1 MTALNPLTRAVA
13 LACLALSGSAAF
25 AQSAGEPMKEVVVT
39 ATRNSKSVDK
49 IPGAVTVI
57 SPRELETQYLLAD
70 DPSAALATYIPGYAP
85 SRQKMSSTG
94 ESLRGRNALILL
106 DGVPQTNPLRG
117 GMREGY
123 VADTAIIERVEVIN
137 GASAMQG
144 MGATGG
150 IINYITKSPKADGTT
165 QSINVRMAS
174 QLRHDSLDWKTGY
187 TLQHKSGDFDLLAF
201 GSIQQ
206 RGLGYDG
213 KGRPLG
219 IEAVQG
225 DTMDSQGTDL
235 FFKIGK
241 NFGDQRLQLTV
252 NRFRME
258 GDGDYSPV
266 DANFATGTPTS
277 SRPGRPALAPPRNKV
292 ETSSLEYR
300 HNNLLGGSFSAQVFK
315 QDFASLYGAT
325 TTATFQDPTID
336 PRGKTFDSNGK
347 MYDQSEVVADKY
359 GAKLTY
365 VRPDTLVKGLEFTAG
380 LDYLRDRTKQWLA
393 GTGRTWVPTLDFTSL
408 APFTQLEYEIGP
420 LTVRGG
426 IRHEDA
432 KLDVDTYTTLAA
444 YKSRLVQGGQRSF
457 TKNVKNIGAVWRF
470 NQNWSAFVSS
480 AEGFGLPDVGL
491 VLRAVNKPGQSVDQ
505 LFDMQPVITRNNEIG
520 VNWRGA
526 MGSLGA
532 SVYDSRSK
540 LGTALRVNSAGIG
553 QLDRV
558 PTTVR
563 GWEISGELRATK
575 TLSAFGSFARTMG
588 KTATTAGA
596 PMDVELGARSQGPGK
611 LVAGTNW
618 QFMPKANLRLQA
630 TTLFDRDINI
640 GRKVNTTDL
649 EEHFNGYTLLD
660 LASSYDSPWGKLGVG
675 IENLANRQYVGYYPQ
690 SVNVNYTAQ
699 TAVSYKDSSSYFAG
713 RGRTLSVSLTRSF

>member
-1 MTALNPLTRAVA
+1 MTTLHPLARAVA
-13 LACLALSGSAAF
+13 LACLALSGSAAL
-25 AQSAGEPMKEVVVT
+25 AQSAEEPLKEVVVT

-49 IPGAVTVI
+49 IPGAVSVI
-57 SPRELETQYLLAD
+57 SQKELETQYLLAD

-123 VADTAIIERVEVIN
+123 MADTAIIERVEVIN
-137 GASAMQG
+137 GASAIQG

-150 IINYITKSPKADGTT
+150 IVNYITKSPKAEGTS
-165 QSINVRMAS
+165 QSINVRMSS

-225 DTMDSQGTDL
+225 DTMDSEGSDL
-235 FFKIGK
+235 FFKIGR

-258 GDGDYSPV
+258 GDGDYKPV
-266 DANFATGTPTS
+266 NANFATGTPTS
-277 SRPGRPALAPPRNKV
+277 ATPGTPPGAPPRNKV

-300 HNNLLGGSFSAQVFK
+300 HNDLLGGSFNAQLFK

-325 TTATFQDPTID
+325 NTTTFQDAAIAPKGTL
-336 PRGKTFDSNGK
+336 
-347 MYDQSEVVADKY
+347 YDQSEVVADKY
-359 GAKLTY
+359 GAKMTY
-365 VRPDTLVKGLEFTAG
+365 VRPDTLVNGLEFTAG

-408 APFTQLEYEIGP
+408 APFTQLEYEIGA

-432 KLDVDTYTTLAA
+432 KLNVDTYTTLAA
-444 YKSRLVQGGQRSF
+444 YGSRLVRGGERSF

-491 VLRAVNKPGQSVDQ
+491 VLRAVNKPGQSVDT
-505 LFDMQPVITRNNEIG
+505 LFDMVPIITRNNEIG

-532 SVYDSRSK
+532 SFYDSRSK
-540 LGTALRVNSAGIG
+540 LGAALRVNSAGIG

-563 GWEISGELRATK
+563 GWEVSGELRASK

-611 LVAGTNW
+611 LVAGANW
-618 QFMPKANLRLQA
+618 QFMPKATMRLQA

-640 GRKVNTTDL
+640 GRTVTINNSTTNL
-649 EEHFNGYTLLD
+649 EEHFNGYTLVD
-660 LASSYDSPWGKLGVG
+660 LAGSYDSPWGKLGVG
-675 IENLANRQYVGYYPQ
+675 IENLADRQYIGYYPQ
-690 SVNVNYTAQ
+690 SV
-699 TAVSYKDSSSYFAG
+699 SYKDPVSHFAG

>member
-1 MTALNPLTRAVA
+1 MTTLHPLTRAVA
-13 LACLALSGSAAF
+13 LACLALSGGAAM
-25 AQSAGEPMKEVVVT
+25 AQSAEEPMKEVVVT

-57 SPRELETQYLLAD
+57 SQRELETQYLLAD

-94 ESLRGRNALILL
+94 ESLRGRQTLILL
-106 DGVPQTNPLRG
+106 DGVPQSNPLRA

-150 IINYITKSPKADGTT
+150 IVNYITKSPKADGTT
-165 QSINVRMAS
+165 QSVNVRLSS

-235 FFKIGK
+235 FFKIGR

-258 GDGDYSPV
+258 GDGDYKPV
-266 DANFATGTPTS
+266 NANFASGTPTS
-277 SRPGRPALAPPRNKV
+277 ATPGTPPGAPPRNKV

-300 HNNLLGGSFSAQVFK
+300 HRDLLGGSFNAQLFK

-325 TTATFQDPTID
+325 NTSTFQDPALAPKGTL
-336 PRGKTFDSNGK
+336 
-347 MYDQSEVVADKY
+347 YDQSEVVADKY
-359 GAKLTY
+359 GAKLTF
-365 VRPDTLVKGLEFTAG
+365 VRPDTLVQGLEFTAG
-380 LDYLRDRTKQWLA
+380 LDVLRDRTKQWLA
-393 GTGRTWVPTLDFTSL
+393 GTGRTWVPTLDFTSV
-408 APFTQLEYEIGP
+408 APFGQLEYEFGP

-426 IRHEDA
+426 LRHEDA
-432 KLDVDTYTTLAA
+432 KLEVDSYTTLAA
-444 YKSRLVQGGQRSF
+444 YGSRQVQGGQRSF

-470 NQNWSAFVSS
+470 SPNWSAFVSS

-491 VLRAVNKPGQSVDQ
+491 VLRAVNKPGQSVDT
-505 LFDMQPVITRNNEIG
+505 LFDMEPVVTRNNEIG

-526 MGSLGA
+526 LGSLGA
-532 SVYDSRSK
+532 SFYDSRSK
-540 LGTALRVNSAGIG
+540 LGTALRINAAGIG

-563 GWEISGELRATK
+563 GWEVSGELRASKQLT
-575 TLSAFGSFARTMG
+575 AFGSFARTMG

-596 PMDVELGARSQGPGK
+596 PMDVALGARSQGPDK
-611 LVAGTNW
+611 LVAGANW
-618 QFMPKANLRLQA
+618 AFMPKASLRLQA

-640 GRKVNTTDL
+640 GRTVGTSNL
-649 EEHFNGYTLLD
+649 EEHFNGYTLVD
-660 LASSYDSPWGKLGVG
+660 LAGSYDSPWGKVGVG
-675 IENLANRQYVGYYPQ
+675 IENLTDRQYIGYYPQ
-690 SVNVNYTAQ
+690 SV
-699 TAVSYKDSSSYFAG
+699 SYKDPVSHVAG
-713 RGRTLSVSLTRSF
+713 RGRTVSVSFTHSF

>member
-1 MTALNPLTRAVA
+1 MTTLNPLTRAVA
-13 LACLALSGSAAF
+13 LACLALSGGAAM
-25 AQSAGEPMKEVVVT
+25 AQSAEEPMKEVVVT

-49 IPGAVTVI
+49 IPGAVSVI
-57 SPRELETQYLLAD
+57 SQKELETQYLLAD

-94 ESLRGRNALILL
+94 ESLRGRQTLILL
-106 DGVPQTNPLRG
+106 DGVPQSNPLRA

-150 IINYITKSPKADGTT
+150 IVNYITKSPKAEGT
-165 QSINVRMAS
+165 SHSVNVRLGS

-187 TLQHKSGDFDLLAF
+187 TLQHKSGDVDLLAF

-206 RGLGYDG
+206 RGLSYDG

-225 DTMDSQGTDL
+225 DTMDSEGSDL

-241 NFGDQRLQLTV
+241 NFGSQRLQLTV

-258 GDGDYSPV
+258 GDGDYKPV
-266 DANFATGTPTS
+266 GADFATGTPTS
-277 SRPGRPALAPPRNKV
+277 ATPGTPPGKPPRNKV

-300 HNNLLGGSFSAQVFK
+300 HNDLLGGSLNAQLFK

-325 TTATFQDPTID
+325 NTSTFQDPAIAPKGTL
-336 PRGKTFDSNGK
+336 
-347 MYDQSEVVADKY
+347 YDQSEVVADKY

-365 VRPDTLVKGLEFTAG
+365 VRPDTLVQGLEFTAG

-393 GTGRTWVPTLDFTSL
+393 GTGRTWVPTLDFTSV

-426 IRHEDA
+426 LRHEDA

-444 YKSRLVQGGQRSF
+444 YGSRLVQGGERSF

-470 NQNWSAFVSS
+470 SPNWSAFISS

-491 VLRAVNKPGQSVDQ
+491 VLRAVNKPGQSVST
-505 LFDMQPVITRNNEIG
+505 LFDMEPVITRNNEIG

-526 MGSLGA
+526 MGSVGA
-532 SVYDSRSK
+532 SFYDSRSK
-540 LGTALRVNSAGIG
+540 LGTALRINSAGIG

-563 GWEISGELRATK
+563 GWEVSGELRASK
-575 TLSAFGSFARTMG
+575 QLSAFGSFARTMG

-596 PMDVELGARSQGPGK
+596 PMDVELGARSQGPDK
-611 LVAGTNW
+611 LVAGANW
-618 QFMPKANLRLQA
+618 QFMPKASLRLQG
-630 TTLFDRDINI
+630 TKLFDRDINI
-640 GRKVNTTDL
+640 GRTVGTSNL
-649 EEHFNGYTLLD
+649 EEHFKGYTLFD
-660 LASSYDSPWGKLGVG
+660 LAASYDSPWGKVGVG
-675 IENLANRQYVGYYPQ
+675 IENLTDRQYVGYYPQ
-690 SVNVNYTAQ
+690 ST
-699 TAVSYKDSSSYFAG
+699 SYKDPVSYFAG
-713 RGRTLSVSLTRSF
+713 RGRSLSVSLVRTF

>member
-1 MTALNPLTRAVA
+1 MTTLNPLTRAVA
-13 LACLALSGSAAF
+13 LACLALSGGAAM
-25 AQSAGEPMKEVVVT
+25 AQTAEESMKEVVVT

-49 IPGAVTVI
+49 IPGAVSVI
-57 SPRELETQYLLAD
+57 SQRELETQYLLAD

-94 ESLRGRNALILL
+94 ESLRGRQTLILL
-106 DGVPQTNPLRG
+106 DGVPQSNPLRA

-123 VADTAIIERVEVIN
+123 VTDTAIIERVEVIN

-150 IINYITKSPKADGTT
+150 IVNYITKSPKADGT
-165 QSINVRMAS
+165 SHAVNVRLSS

-206 RGLGYDG
+206 RGLSYDG

-225 DTMDSQGTDL
+225 DTMDSEGSDL

-241 NFGDQRLQLTV
+241 NFGSQRLQLTV

-258 GDGDYSPV
+258 GDGDYKPV
-266 DANFATGTPTS
+266 GANFATGTPTS
-277 SRPGRPALAPPRNKV
+277 ATPGTPPGNPPRNKV
-292 ETSSLEYR
+292 ETTSLEYR
-300 HNNLLGGSFSAQVFK
+300 HNDLLGGSFNAQLFK

-325 TTATFQDPTID
+325 NTSTFQDVAIAPK
-336 PRGKTFDSNGK
+336 GSL
-347 MYDQSEVVADKY
+347 YDQSEVVADKY

-393 GTGRTWVPTLDFTSL
+393 GTGRTWVPTLDFTSV
-408 APFTQLEYEIGP
+408 APFGQLEYEIGP

-426 IRHEDA
+426 LRHEDA
-432 KLDVDTYTTLAA
+432 KLNVDTYTTLAA
-444 YKSRLVQGGQRSF
+444 YGSRLVQGGERSF

-470 NQNWSAFVSS
+470 SPNWSAFISS

-491 VLRAVNKPGQSVDQ
+491 VLRAVNKPGQSVST
-505 LFDMQPVITRNNEIG
+505 LFDMEPVITRNNEIG

-526 MGSLGA
+526 MGSVGG
-532 SVYDSRSK
+532 SFYDSRSK
-540 LGTALRVNSAGIG
+540 LGTALRINSAGIG

-563 GWEISGELRATK
+563 GWEVLGELRASK
-575 TLSAFGSFARTMG
+575 ELSAFGSFARTMG

-596 PMDVELGARSQGPGK
+596 PMDVELGARSQGPDK
-611 LVAGTNW
+611 LVAGANW
-618 QFMPKANLRLQA
+618 QFMPKASLRLQG
-630 TTLFDRDINI
+630 TKLFDRDINV
-640 GRKVNTTDL
+640 GRTVGTSNL
-649 EEHFNGYTLLD
+649 EEHFNGYTLFD
-660 LASSYDSPWGKLGVG
+660 LAASYDSPWGKVGVG
-675 IENLANRQYVGYYPQ
+675 IENLTDRQYVGYYPQ
-690 SVNVNYTAQ
+690 ST
-699 TAVSYKDSSSYFAG
+699 SYKDPASYFAG
-713 RGRTLSVSLTRSF
+713 RGRTLSVSLVRSF

>member
-1 MTALNPLTRAVA
+1 MTTLNPLTRAVA
-13 LACLALSGSAAF
+13 LACLALSGSAAL
-25 AQSAGEPMKEVVVT
+25 AQSAEEPMKEVVVT

-49 IPGAVTVI
+49 IPGAVSVI
-57 SPRELETQYLLAD
+57 SQRELETQYLLAD

-137 GASAMQG
+137 GASAIQG

-150 IINYITKSPKADGTT
+150 IINYITKSPKAEGTS
-165 QSINVRMAS
+165 QAINVRMSS

-225 DTMDSQGTDL
+225 DTMDSEGTDL

-241 NFGDQRLQLTV
+241 NFGDQHLQLTI

-258 GDGDYSPV
+258 GDGDYKPV
-266 DANFATGTPTS
+266 SANFATGTPTS
-277 SRPGRPALAPPRNKV
+277 ATPGTPPGAPPRNKV

-300 HNNLLGGSFSAQVFK
+300 HNDLLGGSFNAQFFK

-325 TTATFQDPTID
+325 NTSTFQDVAIAPKGTL
-336 PRGKTFDSNGK
+336 
-347 MYDQSEVVADKY
+347 YDQSEVVADKY
-359 GAKLTY
+359 GAKMTY
-365 VRPDTLVKGLEFTAG
+365 VRPNTLVSGLEFTAG

-393 GTGRTWVPTLDFTSL
+393 GTGRTWVPKLDFTSL
-408 APFTQLEYEIGP
+408 APFTQVEYETGP

-426 IRHEDA
+426 VRHEDA
-432 KLDVDTYTTLAA
+432 RLNVDTYTTLAA
-444 YKSRLVQGGQRSF
+444 YGSRLVQGGERSF

-470 NQNWSAFVSS
+470 NQNWSAFASS

-491 VLRAVNKPGQSVDQ
+491 VLRAVNKPGQSVEQ
-505 LFDMQPVITRNNEIG
+505 VFEMQPIITRNNEIG

-526 MGSLGA
+526 RGSLGA
-532 SVYDSRSK
+532 SFYDSRSK
-540 LGTALRVNSAGIG
+540 MGAALRVNSAGIG

-588 KTATTAGA
+588 KTATIAGA

-618 QFMPKANLRLQA
+618 QFMPKATMRLQA

-640 GRKVNTTDL
+640 GRSVVTTNL
-649 EEHFNGYTLLD
+649 EEHFNGYTLVD
-660 LASSYDSPWGKLGVG
+660 LAGSYDSPWGKLGVG
-675 IENLANRQYVGYYPQ
+675 IENLADRQYIGYYPQ
-690 SVNVNYTAQ
+690 SV
-699 TAVSYKDSSSYFAG
+699 SYKDPVSHFAG

>member
-13 LACLALSGSAAF
+13 LACLALSGSAAL
-25 AQSAGEPMKEVVVT
+25 AQSAEEPMKEVVVT

-49 IPGAVTVI
+49 IPGAVSVI
-57 SPRELETQYLLAD
+57 SQRELEAQYLLAD

-94 ESLRGRNALILL
+94 ESLRGRNTLILL

-150 IINYITKSPKADGTT
+150 IVNYITKSPKAEGTT
-165 QSINVRMAS
+165 QSVNVRLSS

-219 IEAVQG
+219 IESVQG
-225 DTMDSQGTDL
+225 DTMDSEGTDL
-235 FFKIGK
+235 FLKIGK

-258 GDGDYSPV
+258 GDGDYKPV
-266 DANFATGTPTS
+266 NANFATGTPTS
-277 SRPGRPALAPPRNKV
+277 STPGTPPGAPPRNKV

-300 HNNLLGGSFSAQVFK
+300 HNALLGGSFNVQLFK

-325 TTATFQDPTID
+325 NTSTFQDVAIAPKGTL
-336 PRGKTFDSNGK
+336 
-347 MYDQSEVVADKY
+347 YDQSEVVADKY
-359 GAKLTY
+359 GAKMTY

-426 IRHEDA
+426 VRHEDA
-432 KLDVDTYTTLAA
+432 KLNVDTYTTLAA
-444 YKSRLVQGGQRSF
+444 YGSRLVQGGERSF

-540 LGTALRVNSAGIG
+540 LGTALRVNAAGIG

-563 GWEISGELRATK
+563 GWEVSGELRATK

-588 KTATTAGA
+588 KTATAAGA

-618 QFMPKANLRLQA
+618 QFMPKATMRLQA

-640 GRKVNTTDL
+640 GRTVGTTNL
-649 EEHFNGYTLLD
+649 EEHFNGYTLVD
-660 LASSYDSPWGKLGVG
+660 LAGSYDSPWGKLGVG
-675 IENLANRQYVGYYPQ
+675 IENLADRQYIGYYPQ
-690 SVNVNYTAQ
+690 SV
-699 TAVSYKDSSSYFAG
+699 SYKDPVSHFAG

>member
-1 MTALNPLTRAVA
+1 MTTPKPLSRAVA
-13 LACLALSGSAAF
+13 LACLALAGGAAM
-25 AQSAGEPMKEVVVT
+25 AQNTEEPMKEVVVT

-57 SPRELETQYLLAD
+57 SQRELEAQYLLAD

-94 ESLRGRNALILL
+94 ESLRGRNTLILL

-150 IINYITKSPKADGTT
+150 IVNYITKSPKAEGTT
-165 QSINVRMAS
+165 QSVNVRLSS

-187 TLQHKSGDFDLLAF
+187 TLQHKSGGFDLLAF

-225 DTMDSQGTDL
+225 DTMDSEGTDL
-235 FFKIGK
+235 FLKIGK
-241 NFGDQRLQLTV
+241 DFGEQRLQLTI

-258 GDGDYSPV
+258 GDGDYKPV
-266 DANFATGTPTS
+266 NADFAAGIPTSATPGTP
-277 SRPGRPALAPPRNKV
+277 PGAPPRNKV

-300 HNNLLGGSFSAQVFK
+300 HRDLLGGSFSAQLFK

-325 TTATFQDPTID
+325 NTSTFQDAALAPK
-336 PRGKTFDSNGK
+336 GSL
-347 MYDQSEVVADKY
+347 YDQSEVVADKY

-365 VRPDTLVKGLEFTAG
+365 VRPDTLVQGLEFTAG

-408 APFTQLEYEIGP
+408 APFGQLEYEFGP

-426 IRHEDA
+426 LRHEDA

-444 YKSRLVQGGQRSF
+444 YGSRLVQGGQRSF

-470 NQNWSAFVSS
+470 SQNWSAFVSS

-491 VLRAVNKPGQSVDQ
+491 VLRAVSKPGQSVDT
-505 LFDMQPVITRNNEIG
+505 LFDMEPVITRNNEIG

-526 MGSLGA
+526 MGSVGA
-532 SVYDSRSK
+532 SFYDSRSK
-540 LGTALRVNSAGIG
+540 LGTALRINAAGIG

-563 GWEISGELRATK
+563 GWEVSGELRASRQLT
-575 TLSAFGSFARTMG
+575 AFGSFARTMG

-596 PMDVELGARSQGPGK
+596 PMDVALGARSQGPDK
-611 LVAGTNW
+611 LVAGANW
-618 QFMPKANLRLQA
+618 AFMPKATVRLQA

-640 GRKVNTTDL
+640 GRTVGTSNL
-649 EEHFNGYTLLD
+649 EEHFNGYTLVD
-660 LASSYDSPWGKLGVG
+660 LAGSYDTPWGKLGVG
-675 IENLANRQYVGYYPQ
+675 IENLADRQYIGYYPQ
-690 SVNVNYTAQ
+690 SV
-699 TAVSYKDSSSYFAG
+699 SYKDPVSHFAG
-713 RGRTLSVSLTRSF
+713 RGRTLSLSLTHSF

>member
-13 LACLALSGSAAF
+13 LACLTLSGSAAL
-25 AQSAGEPMKEVVVT
+25 AQSAEEPMKEVVVT

-57 SPRELETQYLLAD
+57 SQKELEAQYLLAD

-94 ESLRGRNALILL
+94 ESLRGRNTLILL

-150 IINYITKSPKADGTT
+150 IVNYITKSPKAEGTT
-165 QSINVRMAS
+165 QSVNVRLSS

-187 TLQHKSGDFDLLAF
+187 TLQHKSGDFDLVAF

-225 DTMDSQGTDL
+225 DTMDSEGTDL

-241 NFGDQRLQLTV
+241 NFGDQRLQLTI

-258 GDGDYSPV
+258 GDGDYKPV
-266 DANFATGTPTS
+266 NADFTTGTPTS
-277 SRPGRPALAPPRNKV
+277 ATPGTPPGAPPRNKV

-300 HNNLLGGSFSAQVFK
+300 HNDLLGGSFNVQVFK

-325 TTATFQDPTID
+325 NTSTFQDVAIAPKGTL
-336 PRGKTFDSNGK
+336 
-347 MYDQSEVVADKY
+347 YDQSEVVADKY
-359 GAKLTY
+359 GAKMTY
-365 VRPDTLVKGLEFTAG
+365 VRPNTLVNGLEFTAG

-432 KLDVDTYTTLAA
+432 KLNVGTYTTLAA
-444 YKSRLVQGGQRSF
+444 YGNRLVQGGERSF

-491 VLRAVNKPGQSVDQ
+491 VLRAVNKAGQSVDQ
-505 LFDMQPVITRNNEIG
+505 LFDMEPVITRNNEIG

-526 MGSLGA
+526 KGSLGA
-532 SVYDSRSK
+532 SFYDSRSK

-588 KTATTAGA
+588 KTATAAGA

-618 QFMPKANLRLQA
+618 QLMPKATVRLQA

-640 GRKVNTTDL
+640 GRTVGTTNL
-649 EEHFNGYTLLD
+649 EEHFNGYTLVD
-660 LASSYDSPWGKLGVG
+660 LAGSYDTPWGKLGVG
-675 IENLANRQYVGYYPQ
+675 IENVADRQYIGYYPQ
-690 SVNVNYTAQ
+690 SV
-699 TAVSYKDSSSYFAG
+699 SYKDPVSHFAG

>member
-1 MTALNPLTRAVA
+1 MTALHPLTRAVA
-13 LACLALSGSAAF
+13 LACLALSTRGAL
-25 AQSAGEPMKEVVVT
+25 AQSQEEPIREVVVT
-39 ATRNSKSVDK
+39 ATRHSKSVDK
-49 IPGAVTVI
+49 IPGAVSVI
-57 SPRELETQYLLAD
+57 SQKELEAQYLLAD

-94 ESLRGRNALILL
+94 ESLRGRTTLILL

-150 IINYITKSPKADGTT
+150 IVNYITKSPKAEGTT
-165 QSINVRMAS
+165 QSVNVRLSS
-174 QLRHDSLDWKTGY
+174 QLQHDSLDWKTGY

-213 KGRPLG
+213 QGRPLG
-219 IEAVQG
+219 IESVQG
-225 DTMDSQGTDL
+225 DTMDSQATDL
-235 FFKIGK
+235 FIKIGK
-241 NFGDQRLQLTV
+241 NFGEQRLQLTI
-252 NRFRME
+252 NRFRMA
-258 GDGDYSPV
+258 GDGDYKQVPAV
-266 DANFATGTPTS
+266 FATGTPTS
-277 SRPGRPALAPPRNKV
+277 SAPGTPAGAPPRNKV
-292 ETSSLEYR
+292 QTSSLEYR
-300 HNNLLGGSFSAQVFK
+300 HNDLLGGSFNAQIFK

-325 TTATFQDPTID
+325 STATFQDPAID
-336 PRGKTFDSNGK
+336 PAGKQFDENGK
-347 MYDQSEVVADKY
+347 LYDQSEVVADKY

-365 VRPDTLVKGLEFTAG
+365 VRPDTLLKGLEFTAG

-393 GTGRTWVPTLDFTSL
+393 GTGRTWVPTLDFTSV

-432 KLDVDTYTTLAA
+432 TLDVDTYTTLHA
-444 YKSRLVQGGQRSF
+444 YGDRLVQGGKRSF
-457 TKNVKNIGAVWRF
+457 TRNVKNIGAVWRF
-470 NQNWSAFVSS
+470 NQDWSAFISS

-491 VLRAVNKPGQSVDQ
+491 VLRAVNQPGQSVDK
-505 LFDMQPVITRNNEIG
+505 LFDMEPVVTRNNEVG

-526 MGSLGA
+526 AGSLGA
-532 SVYDSRSK
+532 SFYDSRSK
-540 LGTALRVNSAGIG
+540 LGTALRVDSTGIG
-553 QLDRV
+553 HLDRV

-563 GWEISGELRATK
+563 GWEVSGEWRASK
-575 TLSAFGSFARTMG
+575 QLSAFGSFARTMG

-611 LVAGTNW
+611 LVAGANW
-618 QFMPKANLRLQA
+618 QFMPKATVRLQA
-630 TTLFDRDINI
+630 STLFDRDINI
-640 GRKVNTTDL
+640 GRKVGSSNL

-660 LASSYDSPWGKLGVG
+660 LAGSYDTPWGKVGIG
-675 IENLANRQYVGYYPQ
+675 IENLGDRQYIGYYPQ
-690 SVNVNYTAQ
+690 SA
-699 TAVSYKDSSSYFAG
+699 SYKDSSSYFAG
-713 RGRTLSVSLTRSF
+713 RGRTLSVSLVRSF

>member
-1 MTALNPLTRAVA
+1 MTALNPLSRAVA
-13 LACLALSGSAAF
+13 LACLAFAGSAAL
-25 AQSAGEPMKEVVVT
+25 AQSAEEPMKEVVVT

-49 IPGAVTVI
+49 IPGAVSVI
-57 SPRELETQYLLAD
+57 SQKELETQYLLAD

-94 ESLRGRNALILL
+94 ESLRGRNTLILL

-150 IINYITKSPKADGTT
+150 IVNYITKSPKAEGTT
-165 QSINVRMAS
+165 QSVNVRLSS

-219 IEAVQG
+219 IESVQG
-225 DTMDSQGTDL
+225 DTMDSEGTDL

-258 GDGDYSPV
+258 GDGDYKQVPAV
-266 DANFATGTPTS
+266 FATGTPTS
-277 SRPGRPALAPPRNKV
+277 SQPGTPEGAPPRNKV
-292 ETSSLEYR
+292 ETTSLEYR
-300 HNNLLGGSFSAQVFK
+300 HNDLLGGSFNAQLFK

-325 TTATFQDPTID
+325 NTSTFQDAALGPK
-336 PRGKTFDSNGK
+336 GEVW
-347 MYDQSEVVADKY
+347 DQSEVVADKY

-365 VRPDTLVKGLEFTAG
+365 VRPNTVVNGLEFTAG

-426 IRHEDA
+426 VRHEDA
-432 KLDVDTYTTLAA
+432 KLNVDTYTTLAA
-444 YKSRLVQGGQRSF
+444 YGSRLVQGGERSF

-491 VLRAVNKPGQSVDQ
+491 VLRAVRLPGQSVEG
-505 LFDMQPVITRNNEIG
+505 LFDMEPVITRNNEIG

-532 SVYDSRSK
+532 SFYDSRSK

-563 GWEISGELRATK
+563 GWEVSGELRASK

-588 KTATTAGA
+588 KTAATAGA

-640 GRKVNTTDL
+640 GRTVTVNNSTTNL
-649 EEHFNGYTLLD
+649 EEHFNGYTLVD
-660 LASSYDSPWGKLGVG
+660 LAASYDSPWGKVGVG
-675 IENLANRQYVGYYPQ
+675 IENLADRQYVGYYPQ
-690 SVNVNYTAQ
+690 SA
-699 TAVSYKDSSSYFAG
+699 SYKDSASYFAG

>member
-1 MTALNPLTRAVA
+1 MTTLHPLTRAVA
-13 LACLALSGSAAF
+13 LACLAASGNAAM
-25 AQSAGEPMKEVVVT
+25 AQSNEAPMSEVVVT

-57 SPRELETQYLLAD
+57 SQKELEAQYLLAD

-94 ESLRGRNALILL
+94 ESLRGRGTLILL

-150 IINYITKSPKADGTT
+150 IVNYITKSPKGEGTT
-165 QSINVRMAS
+165 HSVNARLSS

-187 TLQHKSGDFDLLAF
+187 TLQHKSGGFDLLAF

-219 IEAVQG
+219 IESVQG
-225 DTMDSQGTDL
+225 DTMDSEGTDL
-235 FFKIGK
+235 FFKVGK

-258 GDGDYSPV
+258 GDGDYKQVP
-266 DANFATGTPTS
+266 ANFASGTPTS
-277 SRPGRPALAPPRNKV
+277 STPGTPAGAPPRNKV

-300 HNNLLGGSFSAQVFK
+300 HNEVLGGSFNAQLFK

-325 TTATFQDPTID
+325 NTATFQDVALAPA
-336 PRGKTFDSNGK
+336 GKLF
-347 MYDQSEVVADKY
+347 DQSEVVADKY

-365 VRPDTLVKGLEFTAG
+365 VRPNTVIDGLEFTAG

-393 GTGRTWVPTLDFTSL
+393 GTGRTWVPTLDFTSV

-426 IRHEDA
+426 VRHEDA
-432 KLDVDTYTTLAA
+432 KLNVDTYTTLAA
-444 YKSRLVQGGQRSF
+444 YGSRLVQGGQRAF
-457 TKNVKNIGAVWRF
+457 TKNVKNIGAVYRF
-470 NQNWSAFVSS
+470 SPNWSAFVSS

-491 VLRAVNKPGQSVDQ
+491 VLRAVNRPGQSVAS
-505 LFDMQPVITRNNEIG
+505 LFDMEPVITRNNEIG

-526 MGSLGA
+526 LGNVGA
-532 SVYDSRSK
+532 SFYDSRSK
-540 LGTALRVNSAGIG
+540 LGTALRINSAGIG

-563 GWEISGELRATK
+563 GWEISGEVRPARE
-575 TLSAFGSFARTMG
+575 LSAFGSYSRTLG
-588 KTATTAGA
+588 KTAATAGA
-596 PMDVELGARSQGPGK
+596 PMDVALGARSQGPDK
-611 LVAGTNW
+611 LVAGANW
-618 QFMPKANLRLQA
+618 QWMPKANLRLQA
-630 TTLFDRDINI
+630 TKLKDRDINI
-640 GRKVNTTDL
+640 GRTAGTAIL
-649 EEHFNGYTLLD
+649 EEHFKGYTLVD
-660 LASSYDSPWGKLGVG
+660 LAGNYDTPWGKIGLGL
-675 IENLANRQYVGYYPQ
+675 ENLTDRQYVGYYPQ
-690 SVNVNYTAQ
+690 SA
-699 TAVSYKDSSSYFAG
+699 SYKDPASYFAG
-713 RGRTLSVSLTRSF
+713 RGRTLSLSLVRNF

>member
-1 MTALNPLTRAVA
+1 MTVLNPLSRAVM
-13 LACLALSGSAAF
+13 LACLACGGAAM
-25 AQSAGEPMKEVVVT
+25 AQSSEEPLQEVVVT

-57 SPRELETQYLLAD
+57 SQRELEAQYLLAD
-70 DPSAALATYIPGYAP
+70 DPSAALATFIPGYAP

-94 ESLRGRNALILL
+94 ESLRGRQTLILL
-106 DGVPQTNPLRG
+106 DGVPQSNPLRA

-150 IINYITKSPKADGTT
+150 IVNYITRSPKAEGTT
-165 QSINVRMAS
+165 QSVNVRLSS

-187 TLQHKSGDFDLLAF
+187 TLQHKSGGFDLLAF

-225 DTMDSQGTDL
+225 DTMDSQGSDL

-241 NFGDQRLQLTV
+241 DFGEQRLQLTL

-258 GDGDYSPV
+258 GDGDYKPV
-266 DANFATGTPTS
+266 NADFSTGTPTS
-277 SRPGRPALAPPRNKV
+277 ATPGTPPGQPPRNKV
-292 ETSSLEYR
+292 ETSTLEYR
-300 HNNLLGGSFSAQVFK
+300 HSNLLGGSFSAQVFK

-325 TTATFQDPTID
+325 NTSTFQDVTLAPK
-336 PRGKTFDSNGK
+336 GSL
-347 MYDQSEVVADKY
+347 YDQSEVVADKY
-359 GAKLTY
+359 GAKLTF
-365 VRPDTLVKGLEFTAG
+365 VRPDTLLPGLEFTAG
-380 LDYLRDRTKQWLA
+380 LDLLRDRTKQWLA

-408 APFTQLEYEIGP
+408 APFSQLEYEIGP

-426 IRHEDA
+426 LRHEDA

-444 YKSRLVQGGQRSF
+444 YGSRLVQGGQRSF

-470 NQNWSAFVSS
+470 NRNWSAFVSS

-491 VLRAVNKPGQSVDQ
+491 VLRAVNKPGQSVDT
-505 LFDMQPVITRNNEIG
+505 LFDMEPVITRNNEIG

-526 MGSLGA
+526 MGSVGA
-532 SVYDSRSK
+532 SFYDSRSK
-540 LGTALRVNSAGIG
+540 LGTALRIDAAGIG
-553 QLDRV
+553 HLDRV

-563 GWEISGELRATK
+563 GWEVSGELRASK
-575 TLSAFGSFARTMG
+575 QWSAFGSFARTMG

-596 PMDVELGARSQGPGK
+596 PLDVALGARSQGPDK
-611 LVAGTNW
+611 LVAGANW
-618 QFMPKANLRLQA
+618 AFMPKASLRLQA

-640 GRKVNTTDL
+640 GRTVGSSNL
-649 EEHFNGYTLLD
+649 EEHFKGYTLLD
-660 LASSYDSPWGKLGVG
+660 LAGSYASPWGKLGVG
-675 IENLANRQYVGYYPQ
+675 IENLADRQYIGYYPQ
-690 SVNVNYTAQ
+690 SV
-699 TAVSYKDSSSYFAG
+699 SYKDPVSHFAG
-713 RGRTLSVSLTRSF
+713 RGRTLSVSLVHSF

>member
-1 MTALNPLTRAVA
+1 MNPLTRAVA
-13 LACLALSGSAAF
+13 LACLTLSGSAAL
-25 AQSAGEPMKEVVVT
+25 AQSAEEPMKEVVVT

-57 SPRELETQYLLAD
+57 SQKELEAQYLLAD

-94 ESLRGRNALILL
+94 ESLRGRNTLILL

-150 IINYITKSPKADGTT
+150 IVNYITKSPKAEGTT
-165 QSINVRMAS
+165 QSVNVRLSS

-187 TLQHKSGDFDLLAF
+187 TLQHKSGDFDLVAF

-225 DTMDSQGTDL
+225 DTMDSEGTDL

-241 NFGDQRLQLTV
+241 NFGDQRLQLTI

-258 GDGDYSPV
+258 GDGDYKPV
-266 DANFATGTPTS
+266 NADFTTGTPTS
-277 SRPGRPALAPPRNKV
+277 ATPGTPPGAPPRNKV

-300 HNNLLGGSFSAQVFK
+300 HNDLLGGSFNAQVFK

-325 TTATFQDPTID
+325 NTSTFQDVAIAPKGTL
-336 PRGKTFDSNGK
+336 
-347 MYDQSEVVADKY
+347 YDQSEVVADKY
-359 GAKLTY
+359 GAKMTY
-365 VRPDTLVKGLEFTAG
+365 VRPNTLVNGLEFTAG

-432 KLDVDTYTTLAA
+432 KLNVGTYTTLAA
-444 YKSRLVQGGQRSF
+444 YGNRLVQGGERSF

-491 VLRAVNKPGQSVDQ
+491 VLRAVNKAGQSVDQ
-505 LFDMQPVITRNNEIG
+505 LFDMEPVITRNNEIG

-526 MGSLGA
+526 KGSLGA
-532 SVYDSRSK
+532 SFYDSRSK

-588 KTATTAGA
+588 KTATAAGA

-618 QFMPKANLRLQA
+618 QLMPKATVRLQA

-640 GRKVNTTDL
+640 GRTVGTTNL
-649 EEHFNGYTLLD
+649 EEHFNGYTLVD
-660 LASSYDSPWGKLGVG
+660 LAGSYDTPWGKLGVG
-675 IENLANRQYVGYYPQ
+675 IENVADRQYIGYYPQ
-690 SVNVNYTAQ
+690 SV
-699 TAVSYKDSSSYFAG
+699 SYKDPVSHFAG

>member
-1 MTALNPLTRAVA
+1 MTTLHPLTRAVA
-13 LACLALSGSAAF
+13 LACLAGSAGTVL
-25 AQSAGEPMKEVVVT
+25 AQTSDAPLSEVVVT

-49 IPGAVTVI
+49 IPGAVSVI
-57 SPRELETQYLLAD
+57 SQKELEAQYLLAD

-94 ESLRGRNALILL
+94 ESLRGRQTLILL
-106 DGVPQTNPLRG
+106 DGVPQSNPLRA

-150 IINYITKSPKADGTT
+150 IVNYITKSPKADGTT
-165 QSINVRMAS
+165 HSVNVRLSS
-174 QLRHDSLDWKTGY
+174 QLRHDALDWKTGY
-187 TLQHKSGDFDLLAF
+187 TLQHKSGGFDLLAF

-225 DTMDSQGTDL
+225 DTMDSEGSDL
-235 FFKIGK
+235 FLKLGK

-258 GDGDYSPV
+258 GDGDYKPV
-266 DANFATGTPTS
+266 NADFASGTPTS
-277 SRPGRPALAPPRNKV
+277 ATPGTPPGAPPRNKV

-300 HNNLLGGSFSAQVFK
+300 HNDLLGGSFNAQLFK

-325 TTATFQDPTID
+325 NTSTFQDVAIAPK
-336 PRGKTFDSNGK
+336 GSL
-347 MYDQSEVVADKY
+347 YDQSEVVADKY

-365 VRPDTLVKGLEFTAG
+365 VRPNTVIDGLEFTAG

-408 APFTQLEYEIGP
+408 APFSQLEYEIGP

-426 IRHEDA
+426 LRHEDA
-432 KLDVDTYTTLAA
+432 KLNVDTYTTLAA
-444 YKSRLVQGGQRSF
+444 YGSRLVQGGERSF
-457 TKNVKNIGAVWRF
+457 AKNVKNIGAVWRF
-470 NQNWSAFVSS
+470 SPNWSAFISS

-505 LFDMQPVITRNNEIG
+505 LFDMEPVITRNNEIG

-526 MGSLGA
+526 LGNVGA
-532 SVYDSRSK
+532 SYYDSRSK
-540 LGTALRVNSAGIG
+540 LGTALRINSAGIG

-558 PTTVR
+558 PTRVR
-563 GWEISGELRATK
+563 GWEVSGELRASRE
-575 TLSAFGSFARTMG
+575 LSAFGSFARTMG

-596 PMDVELGARSQGPGK
+596 PMDVELGARSQGPDK
-611 LVAGTNW
+611 LVAGANW
-618 QFMPKANLRLQA
+618 QWTPKGTLRLQA
-630 TTLFDRDINI
+630 TKLFDRDINI
-640 GRKVNTTDL
+640 GRTVGTSNL
-649 EEHFNGYTLLD
+649 EEHFNGYTLVD
-660 LASSYDSPWGKLGVG
+660 LAASYDSPWGKVGVG
-675 IENLANRQYVGYYPQ
+675 LENLTDRQYIGYYTQ
-690 SVNVNYTAQ
+690 S
-699 TAVSYKDSSSYFAG
+699 VSYKDPVSHFAG
-713 RGRTLSVSLTRSF
+713 RGRTLSVSLTRNF

>member
-1 MTALNPLTRAVA
+1 MTALNPLPRAVA
-13 LACLALSGSAAF
+13 LACLALSGSAAL

-49 IPGAVTVI
+49 IPGAVSVI
-57 SPRELETQYLLAD
+57 SQKELEAQYLLAD

-150 IINYITKSPKADGTT
+150 IVNYITKSPKAEGTS
-165 QSINVRMAS
+165 QSVNVRMSS

-201 GSIQQ
+201 GSIQR

-241 NFGDQRLQLTV
+241 NFGDQRLQLTI

-258 GDGDYSPV
+258 GDGDYKPV
-266 DANFATGTPTS
+266 NADFSTGTPTS
-277 SRPGRPALAPPRNKV
+277 STPGTPPGAPPRNKV

-300 HNNLLGGSFSAQVFK
+300 HNDLLGGSFNAQVFK

-325 TTATFQDPTID
+325 NTSTFQDAAIAPKGTL
-336 PRGKTFDSNGK
+336 
-347 MYDQSEVVADKY
+347 YDQSEVVADKY
-359 GAKLTY
+359 GAKMTY
-365 VRPDTLVKGLEFTAG
+365 VRPNTLVDGLEFTAG

-432 KLDVDTYTTLAA
+432 KLNVDSYTTLAA
-444 YKSRLVQGGQRSF
+444 YGNRLVQGGERSF

-470 NQNWSAFVSS
+470 NQRWSAFVSS

-491 VLRAVNKPGQSVDQ
+491 VLRAVNKPGQSVDR
-505 LFDMQPVITRNNEIG
+505 LFDMEPVITRNNEIG
-520 VNWRGA
+520 VNWRGV
-526 MGSLGA
+526 MGSVGA
-532 SVYDSRSK
+532 SFYESRSK

-588 KTATTAGA
+588 KTATAAGA
-596 PMDVELGARSQGPGK
+596 PMDIELGARSQGPGK

-618 QFMPKANLRLQA
+618 QFLPKANMRLQA

-640 GRKVNTTDL
+640 GRTVRTTNL
-649 EEHFNGYTLLD
+649 EEHFNGYTLVD
-660 LASSYDSPWGKLGVG
+660 LAGSYDSPWGKVGVG
-675 IENLANRQYVGYYPQ
+675 IENLTDRQYIGYYPQ
-690 SVNVNYTAQ
+690 SV
-699 TAVSYKDSSSYFAG
+699 SYKAPVSHFAG

>member
-1 MTALNPLTRAVA
+1 MATLHPLARAVA
-13 LACLALSGSAAF
+13 LACLAASGNAAL
-25 AQSAGEPMKEVVVT
+25 AQSSEAPMSEVVVT

-49 IPGAVTVI
+49 IPGAVSVI
-57 SPRELETQYLLAD
+57 SQKELEAQYLLAD

-94 ESLRGRNALILL
+94 ESLRGRNTLILL

-150 IINYITKSPKADGTT
+150 IVNYITKSPKAEGTT
-165 QSINVRMAS
+165 HSVNARLSS

-187 TLQHKSGDFDLLAF
+187 TLQHKSGAFDLLAF

-219 IEAVQG
+219 IESVQG
-225 DTMDSQGTDL
+225 DTMDSEGTDL

-241 NFGDQRLQLTV
+241 NFGEQRLQLTV

-258 GDGDYSPV
+258 GDGDYKQVP
-266 DANFATGTPTS
+266 ANFANGTPTS
-277 SRPGRPALAPPRNKV
+277 STPGTPVGAAPRNKV

-300 HNNLLGGSFSAQVFK
+300 HNELLGGSFNAQLFK

-325 TTATFQDPTID
+325 NTSTFQDVTLAPA
-336 PRGKTFDSNGK
+336 GKL
-347 MYDQSEVVADKY
+347 YDQSEVVADKY

-365 VRPDTLVKGLEFTAG
+365 VRPNTVIDGLEFTAG

-393 GTGRTWVPTLDFTSL
+393 GTGRTWVPTLDFTSV
-408 APFTQLEYEIGP
+408 APFTQLEYEIGA

-426 IRHEDA
+426 VRHEDA
-432 KLDVDTYTTLAA
+432 KLDVDSYTTLAA
-444 YKSRLVQGGQRSF
+444 YGSRLVQGGQRSF
-457 TKNVKNIGAVWRF
+457 TKNVKNIGAVYRF
-470 NQNWSAFVSS
+470 SPQWSAFISS

-491 VLRAVNKPGQSVDQ
+491 VLRAVNRPGQSVAT
-505 LFDMQPVITRNNEIG
+505 LFDMEPVVTRNNEIG

-526 MGSLGA
+526 LGNVGA
-532 SVYDSRSK
+532 SFYDSRSK
-540 LGTALRVNSAGIG
+540 LGTALRINSAGIG

-563 GWEISGELRATK
+563 GWEISGEVRPTRQ
-575 TLSAFGSFARTMG
+575 LSAFGSYARTLG
-588 KTATTAGA
+588 KTAATAGA
-596 PMDVELGARSQGPGK
+596 PMDVALGARSQGPDK
-611 LVAGTNW
+611 LVAGANW
-618 QFMPKANLRLQA
+618 QWLPKANLRLQA
-630 TTLFDRDINI
+630 TKLKDRDINI
-640 GRKVNTTDL
+640 GRSAGTAIL
-649 EEHFNGYTLLD
+649 EEHFKGYTLVD
-660 LASSYDSPWGKLGVG
+660 LAGSYDSPWGKIGVG
-675 IENLANRQYVGYYPQ
+675 LENLTDRQYVGYYPQ
-690 SVNVNYTAQ
+690 SA
-699 TAVSYKDSSSYFAG
+699 SYKDAASYFAG
-713 RGRTLSVSLTRSF
+713 RGRTLSLSLVRSF

>member
-1 MTALNPLTRAVA
+1 MTTLNPLSRAVT
-13 LACLALSGSAAF
+13 LACLALSGTAAM
-25 AQSAGEPMKEVVVT
+25 AQSAEEPVKEVVVT
-39 ATRNSKSVDK
+39 ATRNCKSVDK

-57 SPRELETQYLLAD
+57 SQKELEAQYLLAD
-70 DPSAALATYIPGYAP
+70 DPSTALATYIPGYAP

-94 ESLRGRNALILL
+94 ESLRGRNTLILL

-123 VADTAIIERVEVIN
+123 VADTSIIERVEVIN

-150 IINYITKSPKADGTT
+150 IVNYISKSPKAEGTT
-165 QSINVRMAS
+165 QSVNVRMSS

-213 KGRPLG
+213 QGRPLG
-219 IEAVQG
+219 IESVQG
-225 DTMDSQGTDL
+225 DTMDSEGSDL
-235 FFKIGK
+235 FFKIGR
-241 NFGDQRLQLTV
+241 NFGEQRLQLTI

-258 GDGDYSPV
+258 GDGDYKPV
-266 DANFATGTPTS
+266 NADFSTGTPTS
-277 SRPGRPALAPPRNKV
+277 STPGTPPGATPRNKV
-292 ETSSLEYR
+292 TTSSLEYR
-300 HNNLLGGSFSAQVFK
+300 HNDLLGGSFNAQVFK
-315 QDFASLYGAT
+315 QDFASLFGAT
-325 TTATFQDPTID
+325 NTSTFQDAAIAPKGTL
-336 PRGKTFDSNGK
+336 
-347 MYDQSEVVADKY
+347 YDQSEVVADKY
-359 GAKLTY
+359 GAKLTF
-365 VRPDTLVKGLEFTAG
+365 VRPNTAIDGLEFTAG

-408 APFTQLEYEIGP
+408 APFTQLEYEWGP

-426 IRHEDA
+426 VRHEDA
-432 KLDVDTYTTLAA
+432 KLNVDTYTTLAA
-444 YKSRLVQGGQRSF
+444 YGSRLVQGGARSF
-457 TKNVKNIGAVWRF
+457 TRNVKNIGAVWRF
-470 NQNWSAFVSS
+470 NRNWSAFVSS

-491 VLRAVNKPGQSVDQ
+491 VLRAVSKPGQSVDT
-505 LFDMQPVITRNNEIG
+505 LFDMAPVVTRNNEIG

-532 SVYDSRSK
+532 SFYDSRSK

-563 GWEISGELRATK
+563 GWEVSGELRASK
-575 TLSAFGSFARTMG
+575 QLSAFGSFARTMG
-588 KTATTAGA
+588 KTATAAGA
-596 PMDVELGARSQGPGK
+596 PMDVALGARSQGPDK

-618 QFMPKANLRLQA
+618 QFMPKASLRLQA

-640 GRKVNTTDL
+640 GRTVGTSNL
-649 EEHFNGYTLLD
+649 EEHFNGYTLVD
-660 LASSYDSPWGKLGVG
+660 LAGSYDSPWGKVGVG
-675 IENLANRQYVGYYPQ
+675 IENLGDRQYIGYYPQ
-690 SVNVNYTAQ
+690 SV
-699 TAVSYKDSSSYFAG
+699 SYKDPTSSFAG

>member
-1 MTALNPLTRAVA
+1 MTTLNPLTRAVA
-13 LACLALSGSAAF
+13 LACLALSGSTAL
-25 AQSAGEPMKEVVVT
+25 AQSVEETMKEVVVT

-57 SPRELETQYLLAD
+57 SQKELEAQYLLAD

-123 VADTAIIERVEVIN
+123 MADTAIIERVEVIN
-137 GASAMQG
+137 GASAVQG

-150 IINYITKSPKADGTT
+150 IVNYITRSPKAEGTT
-165 QSINVRMAS
+165 HAINVRMAS

-187 TLQHKSGDFDLLAF
+187 TLQHKSGGFDLLAF

-225 DTMDSQGTDL
+225 DTMDSEGTDL
-235 FFKIGK
+235 FFKIGQ
-241 NFGDQRLQLTV
+241 NFGDQRLQLTI

-258 GDGDYSPV
+258 GDGDYKPV
-266 DANFATGTPTS
+266 NANFATGTPTS
-277 SRPGRPALAPPRNKV
+277 ATPGTPPGAPPRNKV

-300 HNNLLGGSFSAQVFK
+300 HNDLLGGSFNAQFFK

-325 TTATFQDPTID
+325 NTSTFQDVAIAPKGTL
-336 PRGKTFDSNGK
+336 
-347 MYDQSEVVADKY
+347 YDQSEVVADKY

-365 VRPDTLVKGLEFTAG
+365 VRPNTLVNGLEFTAG

-393 GTGRTWVPTLDFTSL
+393 GTGRTWVPLLDFTSL

-426 IRHEDA
+426 VRHEDA
-432 KLDVDTYTTLAA
+432 KLNVDSYTTLAA
-444 YKSRLVQGGQRSF
+444 YGSRLVKGGERSF

-491 VLRAVNKPGQSVDQ
+491 VLRAVRIPGQSVGT
-505 LFDMQPVITRNNEIG
+505 LFEMEPIITRNNEIG

-532 SVYDSRSK
+532 SFYDSRSK
-540 LGTALRVNSAGIG
+540 LGSVLRVNSSNIG
-553 QLDRV
+553 QLDRI

-563 GWEISGELRATK
+563 GWEVSGELRASK
-575 TLSAFGSFARTMG
+575 ALSAFGSFARTMG
-588 KTATTAGA
+588 KTATAAGK

-630 TTLFDRDINI
+630 TTLFDRHINQ
-640 GRKVNTTDL
+640 GRTVEGNINL
-649 EEHFNGYTLLD
+649 EENFNGYTLVD
-660 LASSYDSPWGKLGVG
+660 LAGSYDSPWGKVG
-675 IENLANRQYVGYYPQ
+675 IGLENLADRQYVGYYTQ
-690 SVNVNYTAQ
+690 SA
-699 TAVSYKDSSSYFAG
+699 SKEPGSYFAG

>member
-1 MTALNPLTRAVA
+1 MTALHPLTRAVA
-13 LACLALSGSAAF
+13 LACLALSGSAAL
-25 AQSAGEPMKEVVVT
+25 AQSSEVVIT

-49 IPGAVTVI
+49 IPGAVSVI
-57 SPRELETQYLLAD
+57 SQRELETQYLLAD

-94 ESLRGRNALILL
+94 ESLRGRNTLILL

-150 IINYITKSPKADGTT
+150 IVNYITKSPKAEGTS
-165 QSINVRMAS
+165 QSVNVRLSS

-225 DTMDSQGTDL
+225 DTMDSEGTDL
-235 FFKIGK
+235 FFKVGK

-258 GDGDYSPV
+258 GDGNYKPV
-266 DANFATGTPTS
+266 NANFATGTPTS
-277 SRPGRPALAPPRNKV
+277 ATPGTPPGAPPRNKV
-292 ETSSLEYR
+292 ETTSLEYR
-300 HNNLLGGSFSAQVFK
+300 HNDLAGGSFSAQLFK

-325 TTATFQDPTID
+325 NTSTFQDVKIAPT
-336 PRGKTFDSNGK
+336 GTL
-347 MYDQSEVVADKY
+347 YDQSEVVADKY

-365 VRPDTLVKGLEFTAG
+365 VRPNLVINGLEFTAG
-380 LDYLRDRTKQWLA
+380 LDVLRDRTKQWLA

-408 APFTQLEYEIGP
+408 APFSQFEYEIGP

-426 IRHEDA
+426 LRHEDA

-444 YKSRLVQGGQRSF
+444 YGSRLVQGGERSF
-457 TKNVKNIGAVWRF
+457 TKNVKNLGAVWRF
-470 NQNWSAFVSS
+470 NRNWSAFISS

-491 VLRAVNKPGQSVDQ
+491 VLRAVNRPGQSVAT
-505 LFDMQPVITRNNEIG
+505 LFDMEPVITRNNEIG

-526 MGSLGA
+526 MGNIGA

-540 LGTALRVNSAGIG
+540 LGTALRINSAGIG

-563 GWEISGELRATK
+563 GWEVSGELRASRE
-575 TLSAFGSFARTMG
+575 LSAFGSFARTMG

-596 PMDVELGARSQGPGK
+596 PMDVELGARSQGPDK
-611 LVAGTNW
+611 LVAGANW
-618 QFMPKANLRLQA
+618 QWMQKANLRLQA
-630 TTLFDRDINI
+630 TKLFDRDINI
-640 GRKVNTTDL
+640 GRTVGTSNL
-649 EEHFNGYTLLD
+649 EEHFNGYTLVD
-660 LASSYDSPWGKLGVG
+660 LAGSYDSPWGKIGVG
-675 IENLANRQYVGYYPQ
+675 IENLTDRQYVGYYPQ
-690 SVNVNYTAQ
+690 SV
-699 TAVSYKDSSSYFAG
+699 SYKDPVSHFAG
-713 RGRTLSVSLTRSF
+713 RGRSLSVSMTRSF

>member
-1 MTALNPLTRAVA
+1 MTTLNPLTRAVA
-13 LACLALSGSAAF
+13 LACLALSGSAAL
-25 AQSAGEPMKEVVVT
+25 AQNAEEPMKEVVVT

-49 IPGAVTVI
+49 IPGAVSVI
-57 SPRELETQYLLAD
+57 SQRELEAQYLLAD

-123 VADTAIIERVEVIN
+123 MADTAIIERVEVIN

-150 IINYITKSPKADGTT
+150 IVNYITKSPKAEGTT
-165 QSINVRMAS
+165 QSVNVRMSS

-187 TLQHKSGDFDLLAF
+187 TLQHKSGEFDLLAF

-225 DTMDSQGTDL
+225 DTMDSEGSDL

-241 NFGDQRLQLTV
+241 NFGDQRLQLTI

-258 GDGDYSPV
+258 GDGDYQPV
-266 DANFATGTPTS
+266 NANFTSGTPTS
-277 SRPGRPALAPPRNKV
+277 ATPGTPPGAPPRNKV

-300 HNNLLGGSFSAQVFK
+300 HNDLLGGSFNAQFFK

-325 TTATFQDPTID
+325 NTSTFQDTAIAPK
-336 PRGKTFDSNGK
+336 GSL
-347 MYDQSEVVADKY
+347 YDQSEVVADKY
-359 GAKLTY
+359 GAKMTY
-365 VRPDTLVKGLEFTAG
+365 VRPNTVVNGLEFTAG

-408 APFTQLEYEIGP
+408 APFTQLEYEIGA

-426 IRHEDA
+426 VRHEDA
-432 KLDVDTYTTLAA
+432 KLNVDTYTTLAA
-444 YKSRLVQGGQRSF
+444 YGSRLVQGGERSF

-470 NQNWSAFVSS
+470 DQNWSAFISS

-491 VLRAVNKPGQSVDQ
+491 VLRAVNKAGQSVGQ
-505 LFDMQPVITRNNEIG
+505 LFDMQPIITRNNEIG

-526 MGSLGA
+526 KGSLGA
-532 SVYDSRSK
+532 SFYDSRSK
-540 LGTALRVNSAGIG
+540 LGAALRVNSAGIG

-563 GWEISGELRATK
+563 GWEVSGELRATK
-575 TLSAFGSFARTMG
+575 TVSAFGSFARTMG
-588 KTATTAGA
+588 KTATAAGA

-611 LVAGTNW
+611 LVAGANW
-618 QFMPKANLRLQA
+618 QFMPKATMRLQA
-630 TTLFDRDINI
+630 STLFDRDINV
-640 GRKVNTTDL
+640 GRSVGSSNL
-649 EEHFNGYTLLD
+649 EEHFNGYTLVD
-660 LASSYDSPWGKLGVG
+660 LAGSYETPWGKLGVG
-675 IENLANRQYVGYYPQ
+675 IENLADRQYIGYYPQ
-690 SVNVNYTAQ
+690 SV
-699 TAVSYKDSSSYFAG
+699 SYKDPVSHFAG
-713 RGRTLSVSLTRSF
+713 RGRTLSASLSRSF

>member
-13 LACLALSGSAAF
+13 LACLALSGSAAL
-25 AQSAGEPMKEVVVT
+25 AQSAEEPMKEVVVT

-49 IPGAVTVI
+49 IPGAVSVI
-57 SPRELETQYLLAD
+57 SQRELEAQYLLAD

-94 ESLRGRNALILL
+94 ESLRGRNTLILL

-150 IINYITKSPKADGTT
+150 IVNYITKSPKAEGTT
-165 QSINVRMAS
+165 QSVNVRLSS

-219 IEAVQG
+219 IESVQG
-225 DTMDSQGTDL
+225 DTMDSEGTDL

-258 GDGDYSPV
+258 GDGDYKPV
-266 DANFATGTPTS
+266 NANFATGTPTS
-277 SRPGRPALAPPRNKV
+277 STPGTPPGAPPRNKV

-300 HNNLLGGSFSAQVFK
+300 HNALLGGSFNAQLFK

-325 TTATFQDPTID
+325 NTSTFQDAVIAPKGTL
-336 PRGKTFDSNGK
+336 
-347 MYDQSEVVADKY
+347 YDQSEVVADKY
-359 GAKLTY
+359 GAKMTY
-365 VRPDTLVKGLEFTAG
+365 VRPDTLVNGLEFTAG

-408 APFTQLEYEIGP
+408 APFTQLEYELGP

-426 IRHEDA
+426 VRHEDA
-432 KLDVDTYTTLAA
+432 KLNVDTYTTLAA
-444 YKSRLVQGGQRSF
+444 YGNRLVQGGERSF

-540 LGTALRVNSAGIG
+540 LGTALRVNAAGIG

-563 GWEISGELRATK
+563 GWEVSGELRATK

-588 KTATTAGA
+588 KTATAAGA

-618 QFMPKANLRLQA
+618 QFMPKATMRLQA

-640 GRKVNTTDL
+640 GRTVGTTNL
-649 EEHFNGYTLLD
+649 EEHFNGYTLVD
-660 LASSYDSPWGKLGVG
+660 LAGSYDSPWGKLGVG
-675 IENLANRQYVGYYPQ
+675 IENLADRQYIGYYPQ
-690 SVNVNYTAQ
+690 SV
-699 TAVSYKDSSSYFAG
+699 SYKDPVSHFAG

>member
-1 MTALNPLTRAVA
+1 MTTLRPLTHAVA
-13 LACLALSGSAAF
+13 LACLASCGATAM
-25 AQSAGEPMKEVVVT
+25 AQDAEGPIKEVVVT
-39 ATRNSKSVDK
+39 ATRSSKSVDK

-57 SPRELETQYLLAD
+57 SQRELEAQYLLAD

-94 ESLRGRNALILL
+94 ESLRGRNTLILL

-150 IINYITKSPKADGTT
+150 IVNYITKSPKTEGTT
-165 QSINVRMAS
+165 QSINVRMSS

-225 DTMDSQGTDL
+225 DTMDSEGTDL
-235 FFKIGK
+235 FLKIGR
-241 NFGDQRLQLTV
+241 NFGEQRLQLTV

-258 GDGDYSPV
+258 GDGAYRPA
-266 DANFATGTPTS
+266 DADFNTGTPTS
-277 SRPGRPALAPPRNKV
+277 SLPGTPPGAPPRNKV
-292 ETSSLEYR
+292 KTSSLEYR
-300 HNNLLGGSFSAQVFK
+300 HNDLLGGSFNAQLFK

-325 TTATFQDPTID
+325 NTATFQDPAIG
-336 PRGKTFDSNGK
+336 PKGL
-347 MYDQSEVVADKY
+347 YDQSEVVADKY

-365 VRPDTLVKGLEFTAG
+365 VRPDILVKGMEFTAG

-408 APFTQLEYEIGP
+408 APFAQLEYEIGP

-426 IRHEDA
+426 LRHEDA
-432 KLDVDTYTTLAA
+432 KLNVQTYTTLAA
-444 YKSRLVQGGQRSF
+444 YGSRLVQGGERSF
-457 TKNVKNIGAVWRF
+457 SKNVKNIGAVWRF

-491 VLRAVNKPGQSVDQ
+491 VLRAVNKPGQSVDR
-505 LFDMQPVITRNNEIG
+505 LFDMEPVITRNNEIG

-526 MGSLGA
+526 MGSLGG
-532 SVYDSRSK
+532 SFYDSRSK
-540 LGTALRVNSAGIG
+540 LGTALRVNAAGIG

-563 GWEISGELRATK
+563 GWEVSGELRASK
-575 TLSAFGSFARTMG
+575 QLSAFGSYARTMG

-630 TTLFDRDINI
+630 TTLFDRDINV
-640 GRKVNTTDL
+640 GRSVGSTQL
-649 EEHFNGYTLLD
+649 EEHFNGYTLVD
-660 LASSYDSPWGKLGVG
+660 LAGSYETPWGKLGVG
-675 IENLANRQYVGYYPQ
+675 IENLADRQYVGYYTQ
-690 SVNVNYTAQ
+690 SVNVNYGKT
-699 TAVSYKDSSSYFAG
+699 TGYKDAGAHFAG
-713 RGRTLSVSLTRSF
+713 RGRTLSVSLAHSF

>member
-13 LACLALSGSAAF
+13 LACLTLSGSAAL
-25 AQSAGEPMKEVVVT
+25 AQSAEEPMKEVVVT

-57 SPRELETQYLLAD
+57 SQKELEAQYLLAD

-94 ESLRGRNALILL
+94 ESLRGRNTLILL

-150 IINYITKSPKADGTT
+150 IVNYITKSPKAEGTT
-165 QSINVRMAS
+165 QSVNVRLSS

-187 TLQHKSGDFDLLAF
+187 TLQHKSGDFDLVAF

-225 DTMDSQGTDL
+225 DTMDSEGTDL

-241 NFGDQRLQLTV
+241 NFGDQRLQLTI

-258 GDGDYSPV
+258 GDGDYKPV
-266 DANFATGTPTS
+266 NADFTTGTPTS
-277 SRPGRPALAPPRNKV
+277 ATPGTPPGAPPRNKV

-300 HNNLLGGSFSAQVFK
+300 HNDLLGGSFNAQVFK

-325 TTATFQDPTID
+325 NTSTFQDVAIAPKGTL
-336 PRGKTFDSNGK
+336 
-347 MYDQSEVVADKY
+347 YDQSEVVADKY
-359 GAKLTY
+359 GAKMTY
-365 VRPDTLVKGLEFTAG
+365 VRPNTLVNGLEFTAG

-432 KLDVDTYTTLAA
+432 KLNVGTYTTLAA
-444 YKSRLVQGGQRSF
+444 YGNRLVQGGERSF

-491 VLRAVNKPGQSVDQ
+491 VLRAVNKAGQSVDQ
-505 LFDMQPVITRNNEIG
+505 LFDMEPVITRNNEIG

-526 MGSLGA
+526 KGSLGA
-532 SVYDSRSK
+532 SFYDSRSK

-588 KTATTAGA
+588 KTATAAGA

-618 QFMPKANLRLQA
+618 QLMPKATVRLQA

-640 GRKVNTTDL
+640 GRTVGTTNL
-649 EEHFNGYTLLD
+649 EEHFNGYTLVD
-660 LASSYDSPWGKLGVG
+660 LAGSYDTPWGKLGVG
-675 IENLANRQYVGYYPQ
+675 IENVADRQYIGYYPQ
-690 SVNVNYTAQ
+690 SV
-699 TAVSYKDSSSYFAG
+699 SYKDPVSHFAG

>member
-1 MTALNPLTRAVA
+1 MTTLRPLTHAVA
-13 LACLALSGSAAF
+13 LACLASCGATAM
-25 AQSAGEPMKEVVVT
+25 AQDAEGPIKEVVVT
-39 ATRNSKSVDK
+39 ATRSSKSVDK

-57 SPRELETQYLLAD
+57 SQRELEAQYLLAD

-94 ESLRGRNALILL
+94 ESLRGRNTLILL

-150 IINYITKSPKADGTT
+150 IVNYITKSPKTEGTT
-165 QSINVRMAS
+165 QSINVRMSS

-225 DTMDSQGTDL
+225 DTMDSEGTDL
-235 FFKIGK
+235 FLKIGR
-241 NFGDQRLQLTV
+241 NFGEQRLQLTV

-258 GDGDYSPV
+258 GDGDYRPA
-266 DANFATGTPTS
+266 DADFNTGTPTS
-277 SRPGRPALAPPRNKV
+277 SLPGTPPGAPPRNKV
-292 ETSSLEYR
+292 KTSSLEYR
-300 HNNLLGGSFSAQVFK
+300 HNDLLGGSFNAQLFK

-325 TTATFQDPTID
+325 NTATFQDPAIG
-336 PRGKTFDSNGK
+336 PKGL
-347 MYDQSEVVADKY
+347 YDQSEVVADKY

-365 VRPDTLVKGLEFTAG
+365 VRPDILVKGMEFTAG

-408 APFTQLEYEIGP
+408 APFAQLEYEIGP

-426 IRHEDA
+426 LRHEDA
-432 KLDVDTYTTLAA
+432 KLNVQTYTTLAA
-444 YKSRLVQGGQRSF
+444 YGSRLVQGGERSF
-457 TKNVKNIGAVWRF
+457 SKNVKNIGAVWRF

-491 VLRAVNKPGQSVDQ
+491 VLRAVNKPGQSVDR
-505 LFDMQPVITRNNEIG
+505 LFDMEPVITRNNEIG

-526 MGSLGA
+526 MGSLGG
-532 SVYDSRSK
+532 SFYDSRSK
-540 LGTALRVNSAGIG
+540 LGTALRVNAAGIG

-563 GWEISGELRATK
+563 GWEVSGELRASK
-575 TLSAFGSFARTMG
+575 QLSAFGSYARTMG

-630 TTLFDRDINI
+630 TTLFDRDINV
-640 GRKVNTTDL
+640 GRSVGSTQL
-649 EEHFNGYTLLD
+649 EEHFNGYTLVD
-660 LASSYDSPWGKLGVG
+660 LAGNYDTPWGKLGVG
-675 IENLANRQYVGYYPQ
+675 IENLADRQYVGYYTQ
-690 SVNVNYTAQ
+690 SVNVNYGKT
-699 TAVSYKDSSSYFAG
+699 TGYKDAGAHFAG
-713 RGRTLSVSLTRSF
+713 RGRTLSVSLAHSF

>member
-1 MTALNPLTRAVA
+1 MTTLNPLTRAVA
-13 LACLALSGSAAF
+13 LACIALPGAVAM
-25 AQSAGEPMKEVVVT
+25 AQEAGEPMKEVVVT

-49 IPGAVTVI
+49 IPGAVSVI
-57 SPRELETQYLLAD
+57 SQKELEAQYLLAD

-94 ESLRGRNALILL
+94 ESLRGRAALILL

-150 IINYITKSPKADGTT
+150 IVNYITKSAKTDGTT
-165 QSINVRMAS
+165 HSVNARLSS

-213 KGRPLG
+213 QGRPLG
-219 IEAVQG
+219 IETVQG
-225 DTMDSQGTDL
+225 DTMDSEGTDL

-241 NFGDQRLQLTV
+241 NFGEQRLQLTI

-258 GDGDYSPV
+258 GDGDYAPV
-266 DANFATGTPTS
+266 PANFANGTPTS
-277 SRPGRPALAPPRNKV
+277 ATPGTPPGAPPRNKV

-300 HNNLLGGSFSAQVFK
+300 HNDVLGGSFNAQLFK

-325 TTATFQDPTID
+325 NTATFQDTALA
-336 PRGKTFDSNGK
+336 PRGTL
-347 MYDQSEVVADKY
+347 YDQSEVVADKY

-408 APFTQLEYEIGP
+408 APFTQLEYEYGP

-426 IRHEDA
+426 VRHEDA
-432 KLDVDTYTTLAA
+432 KLNVDTYTTLAA
-444 YKSRLVQGGQRSF
+444 YGSRLVRGGERSF

-470 NQNWSAFVSS
+470 DQNWSAFVSS

-526 MGSLGA
+526 MGNVGA
-532 SVYDSRSK
+532 SFYDSRSK
-540 LGTALRVNSAGIG
+540 LGTALRINAAGIG

-563 GWEISGELRATK
+563 GWEISGELRASK

-596 PMDVELGARSQGPGK
+596 PMDVALGARSQGPTK

-630 TTLFDRDINI
+630 AKLFDRDINE
-640 GRKVNTTDL
+640 GRMVNTSNL
-649 EEHFNGYTLLD
+649 EEHFNGYTLFD
-660 LASSYDSPWGKLGVG
+660 LAAGYDSPWGKLGVG
-675 IENLANRQYVGYYPQ
+675 IENLTDRQYVGYYPQ
-690 SVNVNYTAQ
+690 SV
-699 TAVSYKDSSSYFAG
+699 SFKDTGAHFAG

>member
-1 MTALNPLTRAVA
+1 MTTLNPLSRAVA
-13 LACLALSGSAAF
+13 LACLAFSGSAAL
-25 AQSAGEPMKEVVVT
+25 AQSAEEPMKEVVVT

-49 IPGAVTVI
+49 IPGAVSVI
-57 SPRELETQYLLAD
+57 SQRELEAQYLLAD

-94 ESLRGRNALILL
+94 ESLRGRNTLILL

-150 IINYITKSPKADGTT
+150 IVNYITKSPKAEGTT
-165 QSINVRMAS
+165 QSVNVRLSS

-219 IEAVQG
+219 IESVQG
-225 DTMDSQGTDL
+225 DTMDAEGTDL
-235 FFKIGK
+235 FFKIGR

-258 GDGDYSPV
+258 GDGDYKPV
-266 DANFATGTPTS
+266 NANFATGTPTS
-277 SRPGRPALAPPRNKV
+277 STPGTPPGAPPRNKV

-300 HNNLLGGSFSAQVFK
+300 HNALLGGSFNAQLFK

-325 TTATFQDPTID
+325 NTSTFQDVAIAPKGTL
-336 PRGKTFDSNGK
+336 
-347 MYDQSEVVADKY
+347 YDQSEVVADKY
-359 GAKLTY
+359 GAKMTY
-365 VRPDTLVKGLEFTAG
+365 VRPDTLVNGLEFTAG

-426 IRHEDA
+426 VRHEDA
-432 KLDVDTYTTLAA
+432 KLNVDTYTTLAA
-444 YKSRLVQGGQRSF
+444 YGSRLVQGGERSF

-540 LGTALRVNSAGIG
+540 LGTALRVNAAGIG

-563 GWEISGELRATK
+563 GWEVSGELRASK

-588 KTATTAGA
+588 KTATAAGA

-618 QFMPKANLRLQA
+618 QFMPKATMRLQA

-640 GRKVNTTDL
+640 GRTVGTTNL
-649 EEHFNGYTLLD
+649 EEHFNGYTLVD
-660 LASSYDSPWGKLGVG
+660 LAGSYDSPWGKLGVG
-675 IENLANRQYVGYYPQ
+675 IENLADRQYIGYYPQ
-690 SVNVNYTAQ
+690 SV
-699 TAVSYKDSSSYFAG
+699 SYKDPVSHFAG

>member
-13 LACLALSGSAAF
+13 LACLALSGSAAL
-25 AQSAGEPMKEVVVT
+25 AQSAEEPMKEVVVT

-57 SPRELETQYLLAD
+57 SQKELEAQYLLAD

-94 ESLRGRNALILL
+94 ESLRGRNTLILL

-150 IINYITKSPKADGTT
+150 IVNYITKSPKAEGTS
-165 QSINVRMAS
+165 QSINVRMSS

-213 KGRPLG
+213 QGRPLG

-235 FFKIGK
+235 FFKVGK
-241 NFGDQRLQLTV
+241 NFGDQRLQLTI

-258 GDGDYSPV
+258 GDGDYKPV
-266 DANFATGTPTS
+266 NANFATGTPTS
-277 SRPGRPALAPPRNKV
+277 STPGTPPGAPPRNKV

-300 HNNLLGGSFSAQVFK
+300 HNDLLGGSFNAQVFK

-325 TTATFQDPTID
+325 NTSTFQDAAIAPKGTL
-336 PRGKTFDSNGK
+336 
-347 MYDQSEVVADKY
+347 YDQSEVVADKY
-359 GAKLTY
+359 GAKMTY
-365 VRPDTLVKGLEFTAG
+365 VRPNTLIDGLEFTAG

-426 IRHEDA
+426 FRHEDA
-432 KLDVDTYTTLAA
+432 KLNVDTYTTLAA
-444 YKSRLVQGGQRSF
+444 YGNRLVNGGERSF

-505 LFDMQPVITRNNEIG
+505 LFDMEPVITRNNEIG
-520 VNWRGA
+520 VNWRGV

-532 SVYDSRSK
+532 SFYDSRSK

-563 GWEISGELRATK
+563 GWEISGELRASK

-588 KTATTAGA
+588 KTATAAGA

-618 QFMPKANLRLQA
+618 QFMPKATVRLQA

-640 GRKVNTTDL
+640 GRTVGTTNL
-649 EEHFNGYTLLD
+649 EEHFNGYTLVD
-660 LASSYDSPWGKLGVG
+660 LAGSYDTPWGKLGVG
-675 IENLANRQYVGYYPQ
+675 IENLADRQYIGYYPQ
-690 SVNVNYTAQ
+690 SV
-699 TAVSYKDSSSYFAG
+699 SYKDPVSHFAG
-713 RGRTLSVSLTRSF
+713 RGRTLSVSLTCSF

>member
-1 MTALNPLTRAVA
+1 MTTLRPLTHAVA
-13 LACLALSGSAAF
+13 LACLASCGATAM
-25 AQSAGEPMKEVVVT
+25 AQDAEGPIKEVVVT
-39 ATRNSKSVDK
+39 ATRSSKSVDK

-57 SPRELETQYLLAD
+57 SQRELEAQYLLAD

-94 ESLRGRNALILL
+94 ESLRGRNTLILL

-150 IINYITKSPKADGTT
+150 IVNYITKSPKTEGTT
-165 QSINVRMAS
+165 QSINVRMSS

-225 DTMDSQGTDL
+225 DTMDSEGTDL
-235 FFKIGK
+235 FLKIGR
-241 NFGDQRLQLTV
+241 NFGEQRLQLTV

-258 GDGDYSPV
+258 GDGDYRPA
-266 DANFATGTPTS
+266 DADFNTGTPTS
-277 SRPGRPALAPPRNKV
+277 SLPGTPPGAPPRNKV
-292 ETSSLEYR
+292 KTSSLAYR
-300 HNNLLGGSFSAQVFK
+300 HNDLLGGSFNAQLFK

-325 TTATFQDPTID
+325 NTATFQDPAIG
-336 PRGKTFDSNGK
+336 PKGL
-347 MYDQSEVVADKY
+347 YDQSEVVADKY

-365 VRPDTLVKGLEFTAG
+365 VRPDILVKGMEFTAG

-408 APFTQLEYEIGP
+408 APFAQLEYEIGP

-426 IRHEDA
+426 LRHEDA
-432 KLDVDTYTTLAA
+432 KLNVQTYTTLAA
-444 YKSRLVQGGQRSF
+444 YGSRLVQGGERSF
-457 TKNVKNIGAVWRF
+457 SKNVKNIGAVWRF

-491 VLRAVNKPGQSVDQ
+491 VLRAVNKPGQSVDR
-505 LFDMQPVITRNNEIG
+505 LFDMEPVITRNNEIG

-526 MGSLGA
+526 MGSLGG
-532 SVYDSRSK
+532 SFYDSRSK
-540 LGTALRVNSAGIG
+540 LGTALRVNAAGIG

-563 GWEISGELRATK
+563 GWEVSGELRASK
-575 TLSAFGSFARTMG
+575 QLSAFGSYARTMG

-630 TTLFDRDINI
+630 TTLFDRDINV
-640 GRKVNTTDL
+640 GRSVGSTQL
-649 EEHFNGYTLLD
+649 EEHFNGYTLVD
-660 LASSYDSPWGKLGVG
+660 LAGSYDTPWGKLGVG
-675 IENLANRQYVGYYPQ
+675 IENLADRQYVGYYTQ
-690 SVNVNYTAQ
+690 SVNVNYGKT
-699 TAVSYKDSSSYFAG
+699 TGYKDAGAHFAG
-713 RGRTLSVSLTRSF
+713 RGRTLSVSLAHSF

>member
-1 MTALNPLTRAVA
+1 
-13 LACLALSGSAAF
+13 
-25 AQSAGEPMKEVVVT
+25 
-39 ATRNSKSVDK
+39 
-49 IPGAVTVI
+49 
-57 SPRELETQYLLAD
+57 
-70 DPSAALATYIPGYAP
+70 
-85 SRQKMSSTG
+85 
-94 ESLRGRNALILL
+94 
-106 DGVPQTNPLRG
+106 
-117 GMREGY
+117 MREGY

-150 IINYITKSPKADGTT
+150 IINYITKSPKAEGIS
-165 QSINVRMAS
+165 QAINVRMSS

-225 DTMDSQGTDL
+225 DTMDSEGSDL

-241 NFGDQRLQLTV
+241 NFGEQRLQLTI

-258 GDGDYSPV
+258 GDGDYAPV
-266 DANFATGTPTS
+266 DAVYATGTPTS
-277 SRPGRPALAPPRNKV
+277 SKPGRPDLAPPRNKV
-292 ETSSLEYR
+292 ETSTLEYR
-300 HNNLLGGSFSAQVFK
+300 HNNLLGGSFNAQIFK

-325 TTATFQDPTID
+325 RTATFQDPALD
-336 PRGKTFDSNGK
+336 PSGKLP
-347 MYDQSEVVADKY
+347 DQSEVVADKY

-380 LDYLRDRTKQWLA
+380 MDYLRDRTKQWLA

-408 APFTQLEYEIGP
+408 APFTQLEYELGP

-432 KLDVDTYTTLAA
+432 KLNVDTYTTLAA
-444 YKSRLVQGGQRSF
+444 YGNQVVQGGERTF

-470 NQNWSAFVSS
+470 NQNWSAFISS

-491 VLRAVNKPGQSVDQ
+491 VLRAVRFPGQSVAT
-505 LFDMQPVITRNNEIG
+505 LFDMEPVVTRNNEIG
-520 VNWRGA
+520 VNWRGT

-532 SVYDSRSK
+532 SFYESRSK
-540 LGTALRVNSAGIG
+540 LGTALRVNAAGIG

-563 GWEISGELRATK
+563 GWEVSGELRASK
-575 TLSAFGSFARTMG
+575 QLSAFGSYARTMG

-611 LVAGTNW
+611 LVTGTNW
-618 QFMPKANLRLQA
+618 QFMPKASLRLQA
-630 TTLFDRDINI
+630 TTLFDRHINI
-640 GRKVNTTDL
+640 GRSVGSTQL
-649 EEHFNGYTLLD
+649 EEHFNGYTLVD
-660 LASSYDSPWGKLGVG
+660 LAASYDSPWGKLGVG
-675 IENLANRQYVGYYPQ
+675 IENLADRQYVGYYPQ
-690 SVNVNYTAQ
+690 SVNTNYPPNQ
-699 TAVSYKDSSSYFAG
+699 PGYKDKSAQFAG

>member
-1 MTALNPLTRAVA
+1 MTTLNPLTRAVA
-13 LACLALSGSAAF
+13 LACLALSGSAAL
-25 AQSAGEPMKEVVVT
+25 AQSAGEPMQEVVVT

-49 IPGAVTVI
+49 IPGAVSVI
-57 SPRELETQYLLAD
+57 SQRELETQYLLAD

-150 IINYITKSPKADGTT
+150 IINYITKSPKAEGTS
-165 QSINVRMAS
+165 QAINVRMSS

-187 TLQHKSGDFDLLAF
+187 TLQHKSGAFDLLAF

-225 DTMDSQGTDL
+225 DTMDSEDTDL

-241 NFGDQRLQLTV
+241 NFGEQRLQLTI

-258 GDGDYSPV
+258 GDGDYKPV
-266 DANFATGTPTS
+266 NANFAAGTPTS
-277 SRPGRPALAPPRNKV
+277 ATPGTPPGAPPRNKV

-300 HNNLLGGSFSAQVFK
+300 HNDLLGGSFNAQFFK

-325 TTATFQDPTID
+325 NTSTFQDVAIAPKGTL
-336 PRGKTFDSNGK
+336 
-347 MYDQSEVVADKY
+347 YDQSEVVADKY
-359 GAKLTY
+359 GAKMTY
-365 VRPDTLVKGLEFTAG
+365 VRPNTLVNGLEFTAG

-408 APFTQLEYEIGP
+408 APFTQLEYELGP

-426 IRHEDA
+426 VRHEDA
-432 KLDVDTYTTLAA
+432 KLNVDTYTTLAA
-444 YKSRLVQGGQRSF
+444 YGSRLVQGGERTF

-470 NQNWSAFVSS
+470 SQNWSAFVSS

-491 VLRAVNKPGQSVDQ
+491 VLRAVNKPGQSVEQ
-505 LFDMQPVITRNNEIG
+505 VFEMQPIITRNNEIG

-526 MGSLGA
+526 RGSLGG
-532 SVYDSRSK
+532 SFYDSRSK
-540 LGTALRVNSAGIG
+540 LGAALRVNSAGIG

-575 TLSAFGSFARTMG
+575 ALSAFGSFARTMG

-618 QFMPKANLRLQA
+618 QFMPKANVRLQA

-640 GRKVNTTDL
+640 GRSVGTTNL
-649 EEHFNGYTLLD
+649 EEHFNGYTLVD
-660 LASSYDSPWGKLGVG
+660 LAGSYDSPWGKLGVG
-675 IENLANRQYVGYYPQ
+675 IENLTDRQYIGYYPQ
-690 SVNVNYTAQ
+690 SV
-699 TAVSYKDSSSYFAG
+699 SYKDPVSHFAG

>member
-1 MTALNPLTRAVA
+1 MTTLNPLTRAVA
-13 LACLALSGSAAF
+13 LACLALSGGAAM
-25 AQSAGEPMKEVVVT
+25 AQTAEESMKEVVVT

-49 IPGAVTVI
+49 IPGAVSVI
-57 SPRELETQYLLAD
+57 SQRELETQYLLAD

-94 ESLRGRNALILL
+94 ESLRGRQTLILL
-106 DGVPQTNPLRG
+106 DGVPQSNPLRA

-123 VADTAIIERVEVIN
+123 VTDTAIIERVEVIN

-150 IINYITKSPKADGTT
+150 IVNYITKSPKADGT
-165 QSINVRMAS
+165 SHAVNVRLSS

-206 RGLGYDG
+206 RGLSYDG

-225 DTMDSQGTDL
+225 DTMDSEGSDL

-241 NFGDQRLQLTV
+241 NFGSQRLQLTV

-258 GDGDYSPV
+258 GDGDYKPV
-266 DANFATGTPTS
+266 GANFATGTPTS
-277 SRPGRPALAPPRNKV
+277 ATPGTPPGNPPRNKV
-292 ETSSLEYR
+292 ETTSLEYR
-300 HNNLLGGSFSAQVFK
+300 HNDLLGGSFNAQLFK

-325 TTATFQDPTID
+325 NTSTFQDVAIAPK
-336 PRGKTFDSNGK
+336 GSL
-347 MYDQSEVVADKY
+347 YDQSEVVADKY

-393 GTGRTWVPTLDFTSL
+393 GTGRTWVPTLDFTSV
-408 APFTQLEYEIGP
+408 APFGQLEYEIGP

-426 IRHEDA
+426 LRHEDA
-432 KLDVDTYTTLAA
+432 KLNVDTYTTLAA
-444 YKSRLVQGGQRSF
+444 YGSRLVQGGERSF

-470 NQNWSAFVSS
+470 SPNWSAFISS

-491 VLRAVNKPGQSVDQ
+491 VLRAVNKPGQSVST
-505 LFDMQPVITRNNEIG
+505 LFDMEPVITRNNEIG

-526 MGSLGA
+526 MGSVGG
-532 SVYDSRSK
+532 SFYDSRSK
-540 LGTALRVNSAGIG
+540 LGTALRINSAGIG

-563 GWEISGELRATK
+563 GWEVSGELRASK
-575 TLSAFGSFARTMG
+575 ELSAFGSFARTMG

-596 PMDVELGARSQGPGK
+596 PMDVELGARSQGPDK
-611 LVAGTNW
+611 LVAGANW
-618 QFMPKANLRLQA
+618 QFMPKASLRLQG
-630 TTLFDRDINI
+630 TKLFDRDINV
-640 GRKVNTTDL
+640 GRTVGTSNL
-649 EEHFNGYTLLD
+649 EEHFNGYTLFD
-660 LASSYDSPWGKLGVG
+660 LAASYDSPWGKVGVG
-675 IENLANRQYVGYYPQ
+675 IENLTDRQYVGYYPQ
-690 SVNVNYTAQ
+690 ST
-699 TAVSYKDSSSYFAG
+699 SYKDPASYFAG
-713 RGRTLSVSLTRSF
+713 RGRTLSVSLVRSF

>member
-1 MTALNPLTRAVA
+1 MTTLNPLTRAVA
-13 LACLALSGSAAF
+13 LACLALSGSAAL
-25 AQSAGEPMKEVVVT
+25 AQNAEEPMKEVVVT

-49 IPGAVTVI
+49 IPGAVSVI
-57 SPRELETQYLLAD
+57 SQRELEAQYLLAD

-123 VADTAIIERVEVIN
+123 MADTAIIERVEVIN

-150 IINYITKSPKADGTT
+150 IVNYITKSPKAEGTT
-165 QSINVRMAS
+165 QSVNVRMSS

-187 TLQHKSGDFDLLAF
+187 TLQHKSGEFDLLAF

-225 DTMDSQGTDL
+225 DTMDSEGSDL

-241 NFGDQRLQLTV
+241 NFGDQRLQLTI

-258 GDGDYSPV
+258 GDGDYQPV
-266 DANFATGTPTS
+266 NANFSSGTPTS
-277 SRPGRPALAPPRNKV
+277 ATPGTPPGAPPRNKV

-300 HNNLLGGSFSAQVFK
+300 HNDLLDGSFNAHFFK

-325 TTATFQDPTID
+325 NTSTFQDAAIAPK
-336 PRGKTFDSNGK
+336 GSL
-347 MYDQSEVVADKY
+347 YDQSEVVADKY
-359 GAKLTY
+359 GAKMTF
-365 VRPDTLVKGLEFTAG
+365 VRPNTVVNGLEFTAG

-426 IRHEDA
+426 VRHEDA
-432 KLDVDTYTTLAA
+432 KLNVDTYTTLAA
-444 YKSRLVQGGQRSF
+444 YGSRLVQGGERSF

-470 NQNWSAFVSS
+470 DQNWSAFVSS

-491 VLRAVNKPGQSVDQ
+491 VLRAVKKAGQSVGQ
-505 LFDMQPVITRNNEIG
+505 LFDMQPIITRNNEIG

-526 MGSLGA
+526 KGSLGA
-532 SVYDSRSK
+532 SFYDSRSK
-540 LGTALRVNSAGIG
+540 LGAALRVNSAGIG

-563 GWEISGELRATK
+563 GWEVSGELRATK
-575 TLSAFGSFARTMG
+575 TVSAFGSFARTMG
-588 KTATTAGA
+588 KTATAAGA

-611 LVAGTNW
+611 LVAGANW
-618 QFMPKANLRLQA
+618 QFMPKATVRLQA
-630 TTLFDRDINI
+630 STLFDRDINV
-640 GRKVNTTDL
+640 GRSVGSSNL
-649 EEHFNGYTLLD
+649 EEHFNGYTLVD
-660 LASSYDSPWGKLGVG
+660 LAGSYETPWGKLGVG
-675 IENLANRQYVGYYPQ
+675 IENLADRQYIGYYPQ
-690 SVNVNYTAQ
+690 SV
-699 TAVSYKDSSSYFAG
+699 SYKDPASHFAG
-713 RGRTLSVSLTRSF
+713 RGRTLSASLSRSF